1 MVIIELK
8 FEKFDY
14 LSMCNTTYVKRKYV
28 SFVRYLSTTFDFD

>member
-14 LSMCNTTYVKRKYV
+14 LCVITTYVKRKYV